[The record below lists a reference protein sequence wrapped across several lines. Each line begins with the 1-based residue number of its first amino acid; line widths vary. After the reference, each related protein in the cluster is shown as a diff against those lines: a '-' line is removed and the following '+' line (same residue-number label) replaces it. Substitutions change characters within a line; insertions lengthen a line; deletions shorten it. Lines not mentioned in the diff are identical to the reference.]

1 MRKLLIAL
9 VAISVFSFL
18 ATGQTPTGSLVG
30 TVSGPDGVLPGATVE
45 IKYDLTGKTQTATTN
60 SNGGFSFVQLEP
72 GTYTVK
78 ITAPGFK
85 VFIANEAKVDVGREF
100 SISPVLQVGGIEESV
115 TVTTGADIITATTG
129 QISNTVSPQQIL
141 SMPLLTR
148 NPLDLTTLQ
157 AGVQSSANGGVAPFQ
172 LTTINGMRT
181 SATNIT
187 RDGISINDP
196 FIRANATD
204 FAPGRP
210 SVDDTGEFTIITGAQ
225 EADSGGGAQI
235 QVVTPRGTN
244 KFHGA
249 LFEYNRNSALAANN
263 FFNNRSGTPLP
274 YRNRNQ
280 YGGKMGGPFPVPH
293 FGEGGPVLDMNK
305 GFFFFAYEA
314 VKDPVSQRYTRTIL
328 TPAARGGAFSFI
340 RAAAGS
346 PFNANGISCPSGTI
360 GSTCTVGN
368 VLTFAQGQGLSNV
381 PGTINPV
388 IQSRIL
394 DLMPTTGNFTGLG
407 DGVNTT
413 GFSLDRQFNT
423 TRDTYTTRVDLDA
436 TDKDSFNFVYS
447 WNREDVLRP
456 DVDDTGFTPSP
467 DVTQFSEN
475 LQLSF
480 AYRRMITSNLVN
492 EFRWGRFTNEVPFD
506 RISDYPDFFINSL
519 PTTGTIPTTT
529 LSAPTGTLLG
539 GIITNPIN
547 VFMDQGRKNEVTTWA
562 DNATW
567 VTGNH
572 SIRFGGLYQKY
583 QVDSY
588 NDFGIVPHYYI
599 GNTNVSTA
607 TNTILTNNNF
617 ANVGG
622 AGSVINATQLAQV
635 NGLLAILGGLINGEQ
650 QAFNMKDIETGYVRG
665 ERQLAPFINWNHA
678 LYVTDRWQIRP
689 GLTLNAGVR
698 WEIYPALRLDNG
710 LALEP
715 VITDPDNPAAS
726 LLAGNG
732 SFNVVGTNAGQE
744 FRFYKTD
751 WNNFAPSVSFAWA
764 PNFTKGIGRM
774 LFGDQGRTVIRGGYS
789 HVYANDQII
798 TSLNATITSAG
809 TGNVGLGR
817 QTLNAIGPA
826 GNTLLNLRAGNTQ
839 TIPTPVFTGPNRTF
853 LQNSGAA
860 QSFFGNA
867 GAIDPNLQIP
877 MIRQYTFGIQRELP
891 WDMVFEARYVGTSS
905 NNLLRSVNL
914 NEIDVINNGFLS
926 DFQRAQANLALTG
939 TTAFCDPATVT
950 GCQALSLFRSGAIG
964 TGPLVVGTALT
975 AATFNTQLR
984 NGTVADLAQL
994 FVTNNLNNH
1003 PTFASPGNTPFVR
1016 FYPNPNTGLITLM
1029 TNDASYNYNSLQLD
1043 LRRRFT
1049 GGVLLGANY
1058 TWSKNLTNGQGIT
1071 QALNETYL
1079 QLSNKDRDYQRADAD
1094 IAHSFNFNGIYQLPF
1109 GKGRQFLNTD
1119 SWVNYIVGGWELS
1132 GIVQI
1137 RSGVPIT
1144 FVDNRGTLNRGTFS
1158 GRQTPNS
1165 SLSPAE
1171 INALTGVFEA
1181 NGRIYWID
1189 PSIICAN
1196 GTGSG
1201 GYVHPSN
1208 ANTVCSGQIF
1218 FNPGPGET
1226 GTLPRAFIDGPGYWN
1241 ANAALLKN
1249 FNFTETMKLQFRM
1262 EAFNVFNN
1270 TNFQNNFQLA
1280 NINTT
1285 TFGQIVAAYPSRVVQ
1300 LALRFEF

>member
-1 MRKLLIAL
+1 
-9 VAISVFSFL
+9 
-18 ATGQTPTGSLVG
+18 
-30 TVSGPDGVLPGATVE
+30 
-45 IKYDLTGKTQTATTN
+45 
-60 SNGGFSFVQLEP
+60 
-72 GTYTVK
+72 
-78 ITAPGFK
+78 
-85 VFIANEAKVDVGREF
+85 
-100 SISPVLQVGGIEESV
+100 
-115 TVTTGADIITATTG
+115 
-129 QISNTVSPQQIL
+129 
-141 SMPLLTR
+141 
-148 NPLDLTTLQ
+148 
-157 AGVQSSANGGVAPFQ
+157 
-172 LTTINGMRT
+172 
-181 SATNIT
+181 
-187 RDGISINDP
+187 
-196 FIRANATD
+196 
-204 FAPGRP
+204 
-210 SVDDTGEFTIITGAQ
+210 
-225 EADSGGGAQI
+225 
-235 QVVTPRGTN
+235 
-244 KFHGA
+244 
-249 LFEYNRNSALAANN
+249 
-263 FFNNRSGTPLP
+263 
-274 YRNRNQ
+274 
-280 YGGKMGGPFPVPH
+280 
-293 FGEGGPVLDMNK
+293 
-305 GFFFFAYEA
+305 
-314 VKDPVSQRYTRTIL
+314 
-328 TPAARGGAFSFI
+328 
-340 RAAAGS
+340 
-346 PFNANGISCPSGTI
+346 
-360 GSTCTVGN
+360 
-368 VLTFAQGQGLSNV
+368 
-381 PGTINPV
+381 
-388 IQSRIL
+388 
-394 DLMPTTGNFTGLG
+394 
-407 DGVNTT
+407 
-413 GFSLDRQFNT
+413 
-423 TRDTYTTRVDLDA
+423 
-436 TDKDSFNFVYS
+436 
-447 WNREDVLRP
+447 
-456 DVDDTGFTPSP
+456 
-467 DVTQFSEN
+467 
-475 LQLSF
+475 
-480 AYRRMITSNLVN
+480 
-492 EFRWGRFTNEVPFD
+492 
-506 RISDYPDFFINSL
+506 
-519 PTTGTIPTTT
+519 
-529 LSAPTGTLLG
+529 
-539 GIITNPIN
+539 
-547 VFMDQGRKNEVTTWA
+547 MDQGRNNEVTTWA

-583 QVDSY
+583 EVNSY

-617 ANVGG
+617 GNVGG

-650 QAFNMKDIETGYVRG
+650 QAFNMKDIQTGYVAG

-751 WNNFAPSVSFAWA
+751 WNNFAPSVSIAWA

-839 TIPTPVFTGPNRTF
+839 PIPTPVFTGPNRTF

-939 TTAFCDPATVT
+939 TTAFCDPATVA

-1003 PTFASPGNTPFVR
+1003 PTFASPGNTPFVK

-1049 GGVLLGANY
+1049 GGLLLGANY

-1079 QLSNKDRDYQRADAD
+1079 QLNDKERDYQRADAD
-1094 IAHSFNFNGIYQLPF
+1094 IAHTFNFNGIYQLPF
-1109 GKGRQFLNTD
+1109 GKGKAFLNTD

-1165 SLSPAE
+1165 SLSTAE
-1171 INALTGVFEA
+1171 IQALTGVFEA
-1181 NGRIYWID
+1181 NGKIYWID
-1189 PSIICAN
+1189 PSIICTN

-1201 GYVHPSN
+1201 GYIHPSN
-1208 ANTVCSGQIF
+1208 ANSVCTGQIF

-1249 FNFTETMKLQFRM
+1249 FHFTETMKLQFRM